1 MTIKEAKQKHESQL
15 MQLPGVVGVG
25 LGKQEDRDVIVILV
39 SELSRKLER
48 RLPTSIEGFE
58 VRIQESGP
66 IRAL

>member
-1 MTIKEAKQKHESQL
+1 MTIKEAKQRHESQL

-25 LGKQEDRDVIVILV
+25 LGKHEERDVIVILV
-39 SELSRKLER
+39 SELNRKLER